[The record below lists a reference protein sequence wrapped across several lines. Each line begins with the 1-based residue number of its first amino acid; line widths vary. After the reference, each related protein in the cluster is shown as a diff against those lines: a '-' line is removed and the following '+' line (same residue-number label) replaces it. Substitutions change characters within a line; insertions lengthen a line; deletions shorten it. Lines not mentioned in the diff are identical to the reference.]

1 VKPDDRHYD
10 LPMPPIVPAGAVV
23 FGMQLPVQAQSK
35 YFVEPWE
42 LEAGP
47 PELLAVAKAAD
58 DSGFFYVGVCDHVA
72 IPAELSPRM
81 SAVWYDTIAT
91 LAWIAGQTTRT
102 RLLSTVFNLAYRH
115 PLVSAKSFATLD
127 LLSGGRVIVG
137 LGVGHVEKEFA
148 ALGLDVTVRARLTDG
163 ALPVFEQALATGVV
177 GDMEIEPRPVQQPRP
192 PIWFGGSVAAAVRRA
207 ARADG
212 WIPQGTP
219 RSQMPEMIELFR
231 AERGDDT
238 GDIGAIT
245 EWIYVGEPSWDL
257 GREAVTGSP
266 ERIAEAMRAWTDL
279 GVNHLQV
286 RFPSRSASELVEQ
299 VTAFGT
305 TVGPLLS

>member
-1 VKPDDRHYD
+1 
-10 LPMPPIVPAGAVV
+10 MAPIVPADKVV

-42 LEAGP
+42 VEAGP
-47 PELLAVAKAAD
+47 AEMLAVAKAAD
-58 DSGFFYVGVCDHVA
+58 ESGFFYVGVCDHVA
-72 IPAELSPRM
+72 IPDDLSPKM
-81 SAVWYDTIAT
+81 GAVWYDTIAT
-91 LAWIAGQTTRT
+91 LGWLAGQTKQT

-127 LLSGGRVIVG
+127 QLSGGRVIVG
-137 LGVGHVEKEFA
+137 LGVGHVEREFA
-148 ALGLDVTVRARLTDG
+148 ALGLDVTQRATLTEE
-163 ALPVFEQALATGVV
+163 AYPIFEQALATGVV
-177 GDMEIEPRPVQQPRP
+177 DAMEIEPRAVQQPRP
-192 PIWFGGSVAAAVRRA
+192 PIWFGGGVAAAVKRA

-219 RSQMPEMIELFR
+219 QEQMPELVALFR

-238 GDIGAIT
+238 GDIGAIS
-245 EWIYVGEPSWDL
+245 EWIYVGEPGWDL
-257 GREAVTGSP
+257 GRPAVTGSP
-266 ERIAEAMRAWTDL
+266 EQIAEAMQAWTSL

-286 RFPSRSASELVEQ
+286 RFPSRSVTELVDQ

-305 TVGPLLS
+305 TVGPLL

>member
-1 VKPDDRHYD
+1 
-10 LPMPPIVPAGAVV
+10 MPPIVPAGTVV
-23 FGMQLPVQAQSK
+23 FGMQLPIQAQSK
-35 YFVEPWE
+35 FFVEEWE
-42 LEAGP
+42 LDAGP
-47 PELLAVAKAAD
+47 AEMLAVAQAAD
-58 DSGFFYVGVCDHVA
+58 DSGFFYIGVCDHVA
-72 IPAELSPRM
+72 IPDDLSPKM

-91 LAWIAGQTTRT
+91 LGWLAGQTKQT
-102 RLLSTVFNLAYRH
+102 RLLSTVFNLTYRH

-148 ALGLDVTVRARLTDG
+148 ALGLDVSKRAQLTDE
-163 ALPVFEQALATGVV
+163 AYPVFEQALSTGVV
-177 GDMEIEPRPVQQPRP
+177 GNMEIEPRAVQQPRP
-192 PIWFGGSVAAAVRRA
+192 PIWFGGSVPAAVKRA
-207 ARADG
+207 AKADG

-219 RSQMPEMIELFR
+219 QDQLPAMIELFR

-238 GDIGAIT
+238 GDIGAIS

-257 GREAVTGSP
+257 GRPAVTGSP
-266 ERIAEAMRAWTDL
+266 EQIAEAMRAWTSL

-286 RFPSRSASELVEQ
+286 RFPSRSVTELVDQ

-305 TVGPLLS
+305 TVGPLL